1 MHKNM
6 NKISDASYRN
16 MLNKIYDEEFL
27 SLLRAF
33 IKNEEY
39 QIKLGYRR
47 DCVDGEN
54 YWGATLRL
62 YKASLKSI
70 EKDIEE
76 NDIDLLRNYLVG
88 IYFNSPRLIDE
99 KDRCPSCHGKFP
111 MDIWIGESMFCPHC
125 GQKVVASPRRAA
137 NDGIELPR
145 QNVPVA
151 EDNYDFDYDFDYDAA
166 PEYDDYED
174 DDIDYEE
181 LDDELDSDNLEGL
194 SEEEYREEARRIGRV
209 PP

>member
-1 MHKNM
+1 M

-33 IKNEEY
+33 VKNEEY
-39 QIKLGYRR
+39 QIKLGYRN

-54 YWGATLRL
+54 YWGAMLKL
-62 YKASLKSI
+62 YKNSLKSV
-70 EKDIEE
+70 EE
-76 NDIDLLRNYLVG
+76 GADYENRDLLRKYIMG
-88 IYFNSPRLIDE
+88 IYYNSPRLIDDG
-99 KDRCPSCHGKFP
+99 DRCPSCHGKFP

-137 NDGIELPR
+137 DDGIELPR
-145 QNVPVA
+145 QNAPVLE
-151 EDNYDFDYDFDYDAA
+151 EDYDFDYDFDYDAD
-166 PEYDDYED
+166 PEYDDD
-174 DDIDYEE
+174 DDYDDYLDYDEFGDEE
-181 LDDELDSDNLEGL
+181 EDLDDLEGL
-194 SEEEYREEARRIGRV
+194 GDEEYREEARRMERV